1 LLTKFKTSYAQVVEV
16 KRRRRK
22 TSTTRYKN
30 ACRSTVEERETAT
43 LKTKTKNYRKREIT
57 PEETFSYNSC
67 RLRS

>member
-43 LKTKTKNYRKREIT
+43 LKKTKNTEKEKLLQKKHFLIIT
-57 PEETFSYNSC
+57 G
-67 RLRS
+67 